1 MVFLQLVKF
10 EAFRDLVKMLQLG
23 ISEETAILLAEDEN
37 LEMRASAKSTAVGQL
52 NLQMGQS
59 SGPQPQALA
68 SAGMLLPHLIGC
80 VTPTVVSRP
89 LRTSV

>member
-1 MVFLQLVKF
+1 MVLWQLVNF

-37 LEMRASAKSTAVGQL
+37 LEMRASAKSTAVGQFS
-52 NLQMGQS
+52 LQSGQS

-68 SAGMLLPHLIGC
+68 PAGLFLPHLF
-80 VTPTVVSRP
+80 VSVQALPPLPT
-89 LRTSV
+89 